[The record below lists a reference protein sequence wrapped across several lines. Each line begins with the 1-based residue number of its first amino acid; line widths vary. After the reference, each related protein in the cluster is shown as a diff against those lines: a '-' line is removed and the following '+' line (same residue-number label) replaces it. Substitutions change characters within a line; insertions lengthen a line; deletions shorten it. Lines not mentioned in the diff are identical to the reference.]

1 MIFAGMMLA
10 MGAAVLSQGD
20 YQVLFNDCPHCTA
33 QFHVAP
39 DGKTAYVN
47 RERVSD
53 AEVDAV
59 AKRALA
65 LMKSTEDAKKFNEK
79 RPLMGWSSWNTFGAQ
94 ITADVVTTMAEA
106 MATNGLKDA
115 GYRYVNID
123 DGYYVDRDAKGN
135 LRIDPVK
142 FPNGLKPVVDRIHG
156 LGMKAGI
163 YSDAGDNTCCGI
175 HGVGLY
181 GHDDQDAQFLFK
193 EMDFDFIKIDYCG
206 GCHLKLNEHDR
217 YTAIRRALDKAKPG
231 VRMNIC
237 RWNFPGEWAA
247 KVADSWRSTG
257 DIRAKW
263 ADVKRIV
270 DQTIPLAA
278 FASYGHYNDMDM
290 LEVGQLCGK
299 VRTAFGACDPG
310 LTRVEEATHFGMWCF
325 MSSPLLLGCDARKL
339 DATTMALVTNPFL
352 LAMNQN
358 DLDAPVRMILR
369 DEDSYIL
376 AKDCEKLR
384 GTSRYVAIYNAR
396 ETDYEFCIEFYQL
409 DLGGKLRFFDLG
421 AREDA
426 GTYER
431 NARFVVPPHG
441 ARFFRVDADVRY

>member
-1 MIFAGMMLA
+1 MLLTTILL
-10 MGAAVLSQGD
+10 AATTVLTQGD
-20 YQVLFNDCPHCTA
+20 LVVKTHTCDKCTA
-33 QFHVAP
+33 SFRIMP
-39 DGKTAYVN
+39 DNKTAYVN
-47 RERVSD
+47 LARV
-53 AEVDAV
+53 AEADVPAV
-59 AKRALA
+59 AKHVAA
-65 LMKSTEDAKKFNEK
+65 LMEGAKDASKGGPL
-79 RPLMGWSSWNTFGAQ
+79 RPTMGWSSWNSFELN
-94 ITADVVTTMAEA
+94 ITEPIVLSVAEA
-106 MATNGLKDA
+106 MATNGLKAA
-115 GYRYVNID
+115 GYNYVNID
-123 DGYYVDRDAKGN
+123 DGHFYGRDEKGK
-135 LRIDPVK
+135 LRAHPVK

-156 LGMKAGI
+156 LGLKAGI

-181 GHDDQDAQFLFK
+181 GHDDQDAQFLFR

-376 AKDCEKLR
+376 AKDCEKLG

-431 NARFVVPPHG
+431 NALFVVPPHG